1 MALIAE
7 NRYRVVEVLA
17 SNRRRT
23 IDSDLALMTAQS
35 SIALFRQIDPNRRV
49 VIELSETAEHDD
61 ASGADFEN
69 SWRRRN
75 RWRGSQCIRF

>member
-17 SNRRRT
+17 SNRRRM
-23 IDSDLALMTAQS
+23 IDSDLSLMTAQS

-49 VIELSETAEHDD
+49 VIELAETAEHDD
-61 ASGADFEN
+61 APGADVDN
-69 SWRRRN
+69 SWRGRN
-75 RWRGSQCIRF
+75 RWRGSQSIRF